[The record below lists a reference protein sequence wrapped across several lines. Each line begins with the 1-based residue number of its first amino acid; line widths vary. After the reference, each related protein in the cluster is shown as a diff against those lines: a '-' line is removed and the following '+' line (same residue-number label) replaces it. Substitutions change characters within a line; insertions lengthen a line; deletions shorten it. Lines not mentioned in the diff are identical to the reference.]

1 MVLFIPFI
9 YHTTAF
15 MPEDQLSGWSKVAVK
30 NNPVTYVME
39 AMRAM
44 TLSGWEWET
53 ILTGVW
59 VTAVMLGVLL
69 TATTWMYRRQT
80 A

>member
-1 MVLFIPFI
+1 M
-9 YHTTAF
+9 TTAF
-15 MPEDQLSGWSKVAVK
+15 MPEDQLTGWFKVAVK
-30 NNPVTYVME
+30 LNPVTYVME

-44 TLSGWEWET
+44 TLEGWDWPV

-59 VTAVMLGVLL
+59 VAVLMMTVLL
-69 TATTWMYRRQT
+69 AATTWMYRRQT